1 MTVQRQAL
9 IDRVALALVR
19 RMLTLSGQIKGKH
32 YTDEPHP
39 FVVTVRGEEKTVGY
53 EEALALSPHWR
64 SMAEASIE
72 AMTEDRIRG
81 DECKVKG
88 LLGAGSRTCSKCH
101 AVFPGDVPDPC
112 PACAQIA
119 EIGKMIAESGK

>member
-1 MTVQRQAL
+1 MTGQRQSL
-9 IDRVALALVR
+9 VDRVALALVQ
-19 RMLTLSGQIKGKH
+19 RMLLLSGEIKGKS

-53 EEALALSPHWR
+53 EEALALSPYWQ

-81 DECKVKG
+81 DECKVKW
-88 LLGAGSRTCSKCH
+88 LLGAGSRTCCKCH
-101 AVFPGDVPDPC
+101 AVFFR
-112 PACAQIA
+112 
-119 EIGKMIAESGK
+119 